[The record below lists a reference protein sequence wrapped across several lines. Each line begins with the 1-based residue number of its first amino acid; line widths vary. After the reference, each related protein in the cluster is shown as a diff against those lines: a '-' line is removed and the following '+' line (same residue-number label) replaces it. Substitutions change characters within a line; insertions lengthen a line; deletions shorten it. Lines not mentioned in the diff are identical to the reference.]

1 MRVYYYKVLARLAP
15 MIIPGE
21 RETEALLPG
30 DTIQVGEAGH
40 AFFQQENFPFKDAL
54 LLVGST
60 FLGEKPAE
68 EVVEPATPMPDQVLA
83 ELLET
88 ENLAQSSDEM
98 EVIAQSSE
106 MEVSDPE
113 KELEL
118 PPVGSKVVEVMQYLK
133 QLEQRGYT
141 LEQLEEVRQR
151 FQSVTVHREVE
162 RLKQEFLEQ
171 SLTIAG

>member
-1 MRVYYYKVLARLAP
+1 MQVYYYKVLARLAP

-68 EVVEPATPMPDQVLA
+68 AVVEPATPMPDQVLA

-88 ENLAQSSDEM
+88 ESRAQSPEM
-98 EVIAQSSE
+98 EVG
-106 MEVSDPE
+106 DPE
-113 KELEL
+113 EELEL
-118 PPVGSKVVEVMQYLK
+118 PPVGAKVAEVMQYLERLK
-133 QLEQRGYT
+133 QRGYT

-162 RLKQEFLEQ
+162 RLRQDFLEQ

>member
-30 DTIQVGEAGH
+30 DTLQVGEAGH

-68 EVVEPATPMPDQVLA
+68 AVVEPAAPMPDQVLA
-83 ELLET
+83 ELLEA
-88 ENLAQSSDEM
+88 ENRDQSSE
-98 EVIAQSSE
+98 QSSE

-133 QLEQRGYT
+133 LLEQRGYT

>member
-1 MRVYYYKVLARLAP
+1 MQVYYYKVLARLAP

-68 EVVEPATPMPDQVLA
+68 AVVEPATPMPDQVLA

-88 ENLAQSSDEM
+88 ENR
-98 EVIAQSSE
+98 AQSSE
-106 MEVSDPE
+106 MEVSTVDPE

-118 PPVGSKVVEVMQYLK
+118 PPVGSKVAEVMQYLER
-133 QLEQRGYT
+133 LEQRGYT

-151 FQSVTVHREVE
+151 FQAVTVHREVE

>member
-1 MRVYYYKVLARLAP
+1 MQVYYYKVLARLAP

-68 EVVEPATPMPDQVLA
+68 AVVEPATPMPDQVLA

-88 ENLAQSSDEM
+88 ENP
-98 EVIAQSSE
+98 AQSSE